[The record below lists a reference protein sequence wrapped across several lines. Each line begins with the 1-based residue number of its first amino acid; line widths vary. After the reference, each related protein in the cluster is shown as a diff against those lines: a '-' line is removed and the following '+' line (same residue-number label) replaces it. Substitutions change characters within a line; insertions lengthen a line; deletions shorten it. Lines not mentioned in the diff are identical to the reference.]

1 MNSTLGSVVPLAMF
15 YICPVFFFIFVL
27 LVILV
32 FVLLFFI
39 FFLFFPSYLSSCWFW
54 YLSCCFLYLSWFFS
68 SDLSSWWLWSRLPE
82 GGDCKMKLIR
92 SPFQRCRGTDSSGQ
106 RSFRCGR
113 SRCWNTFQTT
123 LKRDTMRPSNRDLF
137 SFIGEQTWNDRICK
151 CFTRARFQF
160 CLLIKVI
167 YYYFSRQNRFAWSSQ
182 TCPLQPSSGRSTLP
196 RQPTIISNKV
206 PFTHKT
212 ALEEIKF
219 KIRVPVNYYFA
230 DLVCEP
236 PPTMGEQW
244 LLKQFCLNHPVEHFQ
259 KPKLPKLYV
268 RVETSTSYFI
278 IHNQFVKQFQFIRST
293 FLFYLFEVAIKATI
307 ISNNRLQMIKA

>member
-1 MNSTLGSVVPLAMF
+1 MFHFTNKHSERETDHVVFAFHLHVPCSETVLASRL
-15 YICPVFFFIFVL
+15 VL

-32 FVLLFFI
+32 FVLMFFFVFVLFFSSYLSSWWFWYLSRCFFI
-39 FFLFFPSYLSSCWFW
+39 FFLFFSSYLSSWWFW

-68 SDLSSWWLWSRLPE
+68 SYLSSWWLWSKLPE
-82 GGDCKMKLIR
+82 GEDCKMKLIR
-92 SPFQRCRGTDSSGQ
+92 LPFQKCRGRDSSGQ

-123 LKRDTMRPSNRDLF
+123 LKRDTMRPSNRDFF

-160 CLLIKVI
+160 CWLIKVI

-212 ALEEIKF
+212 ALEVIKF
-219 KIRVPVNYYFA
+219 
-230 DLVCEP
+230 
-236 PPTMGEQW
+236 
-244 LLKQFCLNHPVEHFQ
+244 
-259 KPKLPKLYV
+259 
-268 RVETSTSYFI
+268 
-278 IHNQFVKQFQFIRST
+278 
-293 FLFYLFEVAIKATI
+293 
-307 ISNNRLQMIKA
+307 